1 MLEVN
6 MLRPRT
12 LNWIRT
18 LALAA
23 LVSLAFGSVAWGQA
37 WGQYHDDDRY
47 YRHDEA
53 REHGYQN
60 GYRDGLRAGQYDS
73 ERGRRFKFKTD
84 DWEDAHGYQRWM
96 GDHGHYK
103 QAYREGYERAYRR
116 AYSYDDGRYRDR
128 DDNRYRDRDW
138 R

>member
-1 MLEVN
+1 MF
-6 MLRPRT
+6 RQRT
-12 LNWIRT
+12 LSWTRT

-23 LVSLAFGSVAWGQA
+23 LFSLAFGSVAWGQA
-37 WGQYHDDDRY
+37 WGRYDDDDRY

-53 REHGYQN
+53 REHGFQN

-103 QAYREGYERAYRR
+103 QAYRDGYERAYRR
-116 AYSYDDGRYRDR
+116 AYGYDDGRYRDR
-128 DDNRYRDRDW
+128 DDDRYRDRDW